1 MIFVL
6 DNYDSFTYNL
16 VHLLYSLEV
25 ETIVKR
31 NREISV
37 DEVLSLHPD
46 GILLS
51 PGPGR
56 PENAGI
62 MPDLL
67 KAAIRD
73 RIPVLGVCL
82 GHQAIGQAFGMKVIP
97 ARQIVHGKL
106 SRITHDRKRI
116 FSGIRNPFQAVR
128 YHSLVLDES
137 TLPEELEISAR
148 TDDGE
153 IMGIRHKTLPIE
165 GIQYH
170 PESILTTSGAQQ
182 ITNFLEEMDEFQRK
196 GVLPC

>member
-82 GHQAIGQAFGMKVIP
+82 GHQAIGQAFGMKVTP

-182 ITNFLEEMDEFQRK
+182 IANFLEEMDEFQRK